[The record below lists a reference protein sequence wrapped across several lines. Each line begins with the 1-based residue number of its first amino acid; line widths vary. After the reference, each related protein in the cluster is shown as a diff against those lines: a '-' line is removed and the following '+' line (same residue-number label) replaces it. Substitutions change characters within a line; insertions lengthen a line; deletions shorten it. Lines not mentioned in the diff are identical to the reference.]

1 MICPFCGADI
11 PDGSKECFVCGE
23 IIMRKEPS
31 SSLGQGITIIPNSS
45 KDEAQG
51 SGSSNGYISSYDYNG
66 TQSYS
71 DPYTPAAKSKSKL
84 PVIFAAIA
92 LAVLALVLCISF
104 GVFANRDGK
113 YTVQNLD
120 EVFRKIM
127 EANGEQTDLTGV
139 GMETYITIDGKDCVF
154 YTKVTYE
161 GTVVSETEYH
171 GTVSFSGNKI
181 NFKWD
186 DRTGMGM
193 AKYDK
198 SKKSITFDLDRED
211 ADFYGME
218 NLVFVKVDE

>member
-51 SGSSNGYISSYDYNG
+51 SGSSNGYI
-66 TQSYS
+66 
-71 DPYTPAAKSKSKL
+71 PEAKSKSKL
-84 PVIFAAIA
+84 PVLFAAIA

-127 EANGEQTDLTGV
+127 EANGEQMDLTGV
-139 GMETYITIDGKDCVF
+139 DMETYITIDGKDCVF
-154 YTKVTYE
+154 YTNVTYE

-186 DRTGMGM
+186 DKTGMGM

>member
-11 PDGSKECFVCGE
+11 PDGSKECFICGE
-23 IIMRKEPS
+23 VIMSREPS
-31 SSLGQGITIIPNSS
+31 GSLGQGITIIPNSS

-51 SGSSNGYISSYDYNG
+51 SGSSNGYI
-66 TQSYS
+66 
-71 DPYTPAAKSKSKL
+71 PEAKSKSKL
-84 PVIFAAIA
+84 PVLFAAIA

-127 EANGEQTDLTGV
+127 EANGEQMDLTGV
-139 GMETYITIDGKDCVF
+139 DMETYITIDGKDCVF